1 MSNFFLM
8 FLALFLEDLLRL
20 EELILII
27 SEAEPEKIYET
38 SVYDV
43 ASLDHLTDINRQ
55 IFLSDT
61 VLLLVILATV
71 GARA

>member
-61 VLLLVILATV
+61 VLLLVILTTV